1 MTDANG
7 LVLVDKPAGPSS
19 FAVLRS
25 LRPALGRK
33 LGHAGT
39 LDPFATG
46 LLLVLAGRATRLAT
60 FLSGLDKR
68 YRATVQFGA
77 TSTTLDPEGELTRGD
92 EATDEEAVR
101 RAAADMVGE
110 LDQRVPAA
118 SAVHIEGE
126 RAYRRL
132 RRGETVEIPSRR
144 VRIDALEVRSWDAR
158 SQRAEIE
165 IACSKGTYV
174 RQVAADLGEATA
186 AGAYCLALR
195 RLAVGPFSVD
205 RAAPP
210 ERIRE
215 EPGQRLIPPA
225 RALPHLAAH
234 ELAAEERSAI
244 SHGQPISCDGHDG
257 ATVALVAGG
266 ELLAVARGQDGQLR
280 PLAVFA

>member
-1 MTDANG
+1 MSDISG

-77 TSTTLDPEGELTRGD
+77 RSSTLDPEGEITPGGG
-92 EATDEEAVR
+92 ATDEQSLR
-101 RAAADMVGE
+101 LAAEELVGD

-118 SAVHIEGE
+118 SAVHVDGE

-132 RRGETVEIPSRR
+132 RRGETVETPSRR
-144 VRIDALEVRSWDAR
+144 VRIDLLEVRSWDGEA
-158 SQRAEIE
+158 QQAEIE
-165 IACSKGTYV
+165 IACSKGTYI
-174 RQVAADLGEATA
+174 RQVAADLGDATA

-195 RLAVGPFSVD
+195 RLAVGPFSVED
-205 RAAPP
+205 AAPP
-210 ERIRE
+210 ERILDA
-215 EPGQRLIPPA
+215 PDGCLIPPA
-225 RALPHLAAH
+225 RALPHLATRV
-234 ELAAEERSAI
+234 LSAEERVAI
-244 SHGQPISCDGHDG
+244 SHGRPIPGAGHEG
-257 ATVALVAGG
+257 TVALLAAG
-266 ELLAVARGQDGQLR
+266 ELLAVAREQDGQLR